1 MSTPQAAQRGP
12 VALIIATT
20 PWPLSSRLAVR
31 MIAHGCEVAALCPR
45 GHVLGQVA
53 GIGALHL
60 YRSRNSVAA
69 LERALAASVPDI
81 VIPCDDRAVWQLY
94 DLHTQR
100 PDLRGLIETSLGR
113 AAAFPVLRSRS
124 RLMAHARDCG
134 VRVPETHALESP
146 SDVHAWFQAYRG
158 AAVVKVDGTWGGSGV
173 QIVHTEEQAL
183 LALERFSAPERR
195 GSSWKR
201 WLVNRDPLAFW
212 EGRSARQF
220 SIQRFIAGRP
230 ANCMMVAWQGRLLG
244 MVGVEV
250 LCTQG
255 RTGASTIVRL
265 IRNEEMLRD
274 AQRLTETL
282 GLSGF
287 HGLDY
292 ILEEG
297 TGNPYLIELNARCTQ
312 LGHLI
317 LPDQGDLAGFLC
329 AQLGARSRPG
339 GRPTGQPELPIDRD
353 IIAFFPQAL
362 AWNPDSPY
370 MQQCHHDIPWAQPA
384 LVRELLRDPWAE
396 RQWLSRL
403 YHWLRGKE
411 RSPVPN
417 VVNFLSLA
425 AQNGFASSPPREQII
440 VGQLTHKG

>member
-1 MSTPQAAQRGP
+1 MPQAAPRGP

-53 GIGALHL
+53 GIRALYQ

-69 LERALAASVPDI
+69 LERALAASAADI

-94 DLHTQR
+94 DLHEQR
-100 PDLRGLIETSLGR
+100 PDLRELIETSLGQ

-124 RLMAHARDCG
+124 RLMELARDRG
-134 VRVPETHALESP
+134 VRVPETRALESA
-146 SDVHAWFQAYRG
+146 SDVHAWFQACPG
-158 AAVVKVDGTWGGSGV
+158 TAVVKVDGTWGGSGV
-173 QIVHTEEQAL
+173 QIVHTAEQAL
-183 LALERFSAPERR
+183 LAWERFNTPEPRAA
-195 GSSWKR
+195 SWKR
-201 WLVNRDPLAFW
+201 WLINRDPLAFW
-212 EGRSARQF
+212 EGQSAGRHV
-220 SIQRFIAGRP
+220 SIQRFVSGRP
-230 ANCMMVAWQGRLLG
+230 ANCMIAAWQGRLLG

-255 RTGASTIVRL
+255 KTGASTIVRV
-265 IRNEEMLRD
+265 IRSAEMIRD
-274 AQRLTETL
+274 AERLTASL

-292 ILEEG
+292 ILEEE
-297 TGNPYLIELNARCTQ
+297 TGSPFLIELNARCTQ
-312 LGHLI
+312 LGHLV
-317 LPDQGDLAGFLC
+317 LPEQGDLAGLLC
-329 AQLGARSRPG
+329 AQLGARERTG
-339 GRPTGQPELPIDRD
+339 GQPELPIDRD
-353 IIAFFPQAL
+353 VIAFFPQAL

-396 RQWLSRL
+396 RQWLARL

-417 VVNFLSLA
+417 VVNFLRLA
-425 AQNGFASSPPREQII
+425 AKSGFASSPVSE
-440 VGQLTHKG
+440 LADKG

>member
-1 MSTPQAAQRGP
+1 

-20 PWPLSSRLAVR
+20 PWPLSGRLAVR
-31 MIAHGCEVAALCPR
+31 LIAHGCEVAALCPR
-45 GHVLGQVA
+45 GHVLGNVA
-53 GIGALHL
+53 GMGPLFT
-60 YRSRNSVAA
+60 YRARNSVAM
-69 LERALAASVPDI
+69 LERAVAAAAPDI
-81 VIPCDDRAVWQLY
+81 VIPCDDRAVWQLHE
-94 DLHTQR
+94 LQERR

-113 AAAFPVLRSRS
+113 AAAFPAVRSRS
-124 RLMAHARDCG
+124 RVMEVARECG
-134 VRVPETHALESP
+134 IRVPETQPLESAG
-146 SDVHAWFQAYRG
+146 DVRAWFRTQPG

-183 LALERFSAPERR
+183 LAMQRFSAPERR

-201 WLVNRDPLAFW
+201 WLINHDPLAFW
-212 EGRSARQF
+212 QGWGGTARHI
-220 SIQRFIAGRP
+220 SIQRFISGRP
-230 ANCMMVAWQGRLLG
+230 ANCMLATWQGRLLG
-244 MVGVEV
+244 MVSVEV

-255 RTGASTIVRL
+255 KTGASTIVRL
-265 IRNEEMLRD
+265 IRNETMLRD
-274 AQRLTETL
+274 AQRLTESL

-297 TGNPYLIELNARCTQ
+297 TERPFLIELNARCTQ
-312 LGHLI
+312 LGHLV
-317 LPDQGDLAGFLC
+317 LPGQGDLAGLLC
-329 AQLGARSRPG
+329 AQLGARDRAG
-339 GRPTGQPELPIDRD
+339 DRPELPIDRD

-370 MQQCHHDIPWAQPA
+370 MQQSHHDIPWAQPA

-396 RQWLSRL
+396 RQWLSRI

-417 VVNFLSLA
+417 VVNFLRLA
-425 AQNGFASSPPREQII
+425 AENGFASSPVRE
-440 VGQLTHKG
+440 LPEKG